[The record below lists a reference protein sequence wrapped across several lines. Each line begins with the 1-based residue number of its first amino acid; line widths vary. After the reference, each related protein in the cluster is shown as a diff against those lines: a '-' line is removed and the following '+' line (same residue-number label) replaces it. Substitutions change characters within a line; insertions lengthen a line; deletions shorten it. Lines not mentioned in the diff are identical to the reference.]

1 MPESVLK
8 KRKTRDALRA
18 KAEAERKTE
27 KAAAVE
33 RRKGMFTRAE
43 AYLKEY
49 KATARAVIDAKRAA
63 RAAGDYFVEPEAKLA
78 LVVRIR
84 GINGVSPKVRRLPAG
99 RPALPPPRPLPL
111 LARTSVAAGCRR
123 HRVPLPPLPL

>member
-84 GINGVSPKVRRLPAG
+84 GINGVSPKVRG
-99 RPALPPPRPLPL
+99 VVNPRP
-111 LARTSVAAGCRR
+111 
-123 HRVPLPPLPL
+123 H